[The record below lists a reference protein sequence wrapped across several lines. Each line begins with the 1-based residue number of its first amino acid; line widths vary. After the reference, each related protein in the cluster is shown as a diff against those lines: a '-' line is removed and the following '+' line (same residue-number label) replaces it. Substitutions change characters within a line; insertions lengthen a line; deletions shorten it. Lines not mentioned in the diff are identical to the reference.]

1 MEKLKV
7 DSDLIFYDLDKV
19 NQSKGN
25 INTKKSNSDLDKNAF
40 LHLLTTQLSNQDPL
54 SPMDDK
60 EFIAQLAQF
69 SSLEELN
76 NLTDTVKFMSKDL
89 AEAIDYL
96 NINQIDANMS
106 ILHILKAIAEK
117 LGVDLEDV
125 EDEIIKDLEDGQVEE
140 NPSKE
145 VKKQEEKV
153 ISREVSNI
161 DNKEELKKFQ
171 ALNNQNKFRNMDR

>member
-1 MEKLKV
+1 MKV

-54 SPMDDK
+54 SPMDVK